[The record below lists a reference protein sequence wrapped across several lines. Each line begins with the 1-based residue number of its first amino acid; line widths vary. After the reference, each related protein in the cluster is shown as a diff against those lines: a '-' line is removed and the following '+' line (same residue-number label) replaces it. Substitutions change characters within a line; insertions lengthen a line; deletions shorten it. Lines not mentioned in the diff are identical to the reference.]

1 MCFGMYTRSTALVF
15 ERLLLRDLHSRGC
28 SSNGKSNKHLFH
40 GSSVSS
46 QHAYGVVGGVGK
58 RIIPPKEK
66 ANPYRLNFLSWKG
79 RS

>member
-46 QHAYGVVGGVGK
+46 QHAYGNRGSG
-58 RIIPPKEK
+58 EK
-66 ANPYRLNFLSWKG
+66 DYSSEGESK
-79 RS
+79 SI